1 MADAVAETMAVEEDF
16 QTVPAQIPDPLE
28 DSEGPRCQKCD
39 TPVEADQMVLKHL
52 TKGPRNKV
60 LCKSCRAVQTMM
72 ARSFDGMPAGWDT
85 LSHEESVNFYKAMLE
100 KKGDGPLRFQLLRAE
115 MKACLVHRHMEET
128 KRGFNGEFHPL
139 GYWQQ
144 RGYDVTKIEAL
155 AESMEHPVLGR
166 TYRVDIFHVSTDTIF
181 QKVEEALQ
189 LVDKA
194 AKRKRIPKAKA
205 KSNKRN
211 KGNEPEEPA
220 EEVEVVGGKGLTE
233 KQLAAL
239 KKREAAKA
247 AKKASAEAAKNTKV
261 ATTLASKALTCLQPV
276 LDRMQKAKKGLKEG
290 DADAATL
297 EQMEEK
303 LSLAETVVSQ
313 AQDILKKVGSG
324 KTVALSEIEITSDK
338 ALAAEIKSMNN
349 VIKSINLAD
358 LANGFSAL
366 YQYDKEQRG
375 YVANFELENLKET
388 CVWLVDFYT
397 ESWSKA
403 ELLSKA
409 ILCLA
414 CLRCHF
420 EFDVALDEEAYSGY
434 VKFGDPPGRSVQQKI
449 AAYSQA
455 HGRCVALKRS
465 EVSQCVGYLGTVQQ
479 FFRVHENK
487 AFFDALWPV
496 QQLLSE
502 VRAHL

>member
-1 MADAVAETMAVEEDF
+1 AVAETMAVEEDF

-194 AKRKRIPKAKA
+194 AKRKRIPKAK
-205 KSNKRN
+205 
-211 KGNEPEEPA
+211 
-220 EEVEVVGGKGLTE
+220 VEVVGGKGLTE

-313 AQDILKKVGSG
+313 
-324 KTVALSEIEITSDK
+324 IEITSDK

-502 VRAHL
+502 

>member
-1 MADAVAETMAVEEDF
+1 MADAVAETMAVDEDF

-60 LCKSCRAVQTMM
+60 LCKSCHAVQTMM

-100 KKGDGPLRFQLLRAE
+100 KKGDGPLRFQLLRVE

-194 AKRKRIPKAKA
+194 ATRKRIPKA

-220 EEVEVVGGKGLTE
+220 EEVPVDQDLVDLVDLESEDEVEVVGGKGLTE

-349 VIKSINLAD
+349 VIKSINWAKR
-358 LANGFSAL
+358 AAKNGS
-366 YQYDKEQRG
+366 
-375 YVANFELENLKET
+375 T
-388 CVWLVDFYT
+388 
-397 ESWSKA
+397 
-403 ELLSKA
+403 
-409 ILCLA
+409 
-414 CLRCHF
+414 
-420 EFDVALDEEAYSGY
+420 
-434 VKFGDPPGRSVQQKI
+434 GD
-449 AAYSQA
+449 
-455 HGRCVALKRS
+455 H
-465 EVSQCVGYLGTVQQ
+465 
-479 FFRVHENK
+479 
-487 AFFDALWPV
+487 D
-496 QQLLSE
+496 
-502 VRAHL
+502 